1 MHEHCSAIDLE
12 KAIHLLS
19 LRAPLQRDR
28 MLGLYRRRCQFAVDG
43 TGRIFDAK

>member
-12 KAIHLLS
+12 KAPQLLS

-28 MLGLYRRRCQFAVDG
+28 MLELYLRRGQFPVER
-43 TGRIFDAK
+43 TERIFDAK